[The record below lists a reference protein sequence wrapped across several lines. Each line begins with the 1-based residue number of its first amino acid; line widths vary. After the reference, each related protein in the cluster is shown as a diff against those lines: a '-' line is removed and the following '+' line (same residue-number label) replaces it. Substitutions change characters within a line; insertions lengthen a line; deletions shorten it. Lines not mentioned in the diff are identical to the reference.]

1 MRMGGQLNWLMM
13 VCSVECSCPV
23 TRELVVGELNFGVVS
38 CEDGRM
44 IELAHDC
51 VQC

>member
-1 MRMGGQLNWLMM
+1 MI
-13 VCSVECSCPV
+13 VCSVEGSCPV
-23 TRELVVGELNFGVVS
+23 TRELVVGELNFGEVG